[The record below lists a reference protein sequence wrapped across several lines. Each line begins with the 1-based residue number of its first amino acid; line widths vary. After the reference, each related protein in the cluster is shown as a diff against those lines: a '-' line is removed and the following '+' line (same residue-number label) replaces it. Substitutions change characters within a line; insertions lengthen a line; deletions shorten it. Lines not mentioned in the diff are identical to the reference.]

1 MNQAVVAGALAV
13 AALNALAALLGVV
26 RWLRGEPSPTFWVL
40 LRIGQGS
47 AVALGI
53 AIGSLAATG
62 HYSSDHLF
70 YIYALLPLAVAFV
83 AEQLRVA
90 AAQSILDRRGL
101 ADAAAVGELS
111 ERDQRRVVSEILMRE
126 LAIMALSAVVV
137 TFVAL
142 RAASTAHGF

>member
-1 MNQAVVAGALAV
+1 MTQAVVAGALAV
-13 AALNALAALLGVV
+13 AALNALAGLLGAV
-26 RWLRGEPSPTFWVL
+26 RWLRGEPSTTFWVL

-83 AEQLRVA
+83 AEQLRAVA
-90 AAQSILDRRGL
+90 AQAILDRRGL

-111 ERDQRRVVSEILMRE
+111 ERDQRRVVSEIVMRE
-126 LAIMALSAVVV
+126 LAIMTLSAVVV
-137 TFVAL
+137 TFLAL